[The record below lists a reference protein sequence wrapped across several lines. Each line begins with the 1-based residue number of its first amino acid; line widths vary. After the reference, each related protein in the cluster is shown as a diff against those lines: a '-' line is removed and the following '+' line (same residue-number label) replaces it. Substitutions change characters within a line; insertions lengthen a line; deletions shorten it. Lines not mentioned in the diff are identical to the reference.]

1 MFDEL
6 ESFDC
11 EEIWRF
17 VKIIKWRKKLPLC
30 QDVER
35 CHNVCW
41 RVHRSPKPFRWYFLT
56 TSRLKVETMKLYEL
70 IRRSEGLRTYE
81 NFQTETAFKD
91 RNAFTSLHIRK
102 EALLDQLFI
111 RPLTHQCGYVYRI
124 HASYYDDNIQCYSW
138 LPTTLRDYLSNVC
151 M

>member
-11 EEIWRF
+11 EEIWQF

-70 IRRSEGLRTYE
+70 IRRSEGLRTVTHSHLYTSGRKLYLISFSFDLWHINVAMFIE
-81 NFQTETAFKD
+81 FMPVTMTTIF
-91 RNAFTSLHIRK
+91 NA
-102 EALLDQLFI
+102 
-111 RPLTHQCGYVYRI
+111 THGYQRHCVTI
-124 HASYYDDNIQCYSW
+124 CPMS
-138 LPTTLRDYLSNVC
+138 VC
-151 M
+151 RE